1 MPRKKVILAF
11 SGGLDTSYCTT
22 YLTHEKGMEVHTVTV
37 NTGGFSRDEER
48 KLSERARLL
57 GAKSHKNINVEQTYY
72 RDGLRY
78 LIYGN
83 VLRNGTYPLSVSA
96 ERVFQAMAIAQYA
109 KEMQADYIAHGST
122 GAGNDQIRFDMIF
135 HILTPEMGI
144 LTPVRDQK
152 LTRDEEIAYL
162 KERGI
167 SMDWQQNAYSIN
179 QGIWGTSVGG
189 KETLRS
195 DLPLPE
201 AAYPTPVTK
210 KGSEELTL
218 YFEKGELL
226 GLNEKRYADPVAA
239 IKELNALAA
248 PYGIG
253 RDIHVGD
260 TIIGIKGRVGF
271 EAAAPVLIIKAHQT
285 LEKHTLTKW
294 QIYWKEQLGNWYGM
308 LMHEGQYLEPV
319 MRDIETFLENSQKSV
334 TGKVFLRLYP
344 YRFEVLGI
352 ESPFDLMDARFA
364 SYGEENRA
372 WSAEDVRGFAKM
384 LANQA
389 RIYQA
394 VHRKTGADQ

>member
-22 YLTHEKGMEVHTVTV
+22 YLTHEKDLEVHTVTV

-48 KLSERARLL
+48 KLSERAKLL
-57 GAKSHKNINVEQTYY
+57 GAKSHKNINIEQSYY

-109 KEMQADYIAHGST
+109 KEMQADCIAHGST
-122 GAGNDQIRFDMIF
+122 GAGNDQIRFDMVF
-135 HILTPEMGI
+135 HILAPEMEI

-152 LTRDEEIAYL
+152 LTREEEISYL
-162 KERGI
+162 KSRGI
-167 SMDWQQNAYSIN
+167 TLDWQQTAYSLN
-179 QGIWGTSVGG
+179 QGLWGTSVGG

-201 AAYPTPVTK
+201 EAYPTPVTK
-210 KGSEELTL
+210 KGREELTL
-218 YFEKGELL
+218 HFEQGELV
-226 GLNEKRYADPVAA
+226 GLNDKRYANPVAA

-271 EAAAPVLIIKAHQT
+271 EAAAPVLIIKAHQA
-285 LEKHTLTKW
+285 LEKHTLSKW
-294 QIYWKEQLGNWYGM
+294 QIYWKDQLSEWYGM

-319 MRDIETFLENSQKSV
+319 MRDIEVYLQHSQQTV
-334 TGKVFLRLYP
+334 TGKVFLRLHP
-344 YRFEVLGI
+344 YRFEILGI
-352 ESPFDLMDARFA
+352 ESPYDLMDARFA
-364 SYGEENRA
+364 SYGEVNRA
-372 WSAEDVRGFAKM
+372 WSAQDVKGFAKI
-384 LANQA
+384 LANQT
-389 RIYQA
+389 RIYHA
-394 VHRKTGADQ
+394 VQQKEEKAE